1 MDKEEAL
8 MESNLDL
15 ASNGEIST
23 PFEDET
29 YPSIEEALDETNSRV
44 TNPSKILNTQIGDK
58 DDINE
63 RGNYSITI
71 SLKPCSYET
80 SPYLIGLSNLTTFE
94 ISNPLILSSYKNLKR
109 VVVDAYVYDKYCKSR
124 CVES

>member
-1 MDKEEAL
+1 MDEEEAL

-15 ASNGEIST
+15 DSNGEIST

-29 YPSIEEALDETNSRV
+29 HPSMEEALDETNPRV
-44 TNPSKILNTQIGDK
+44 TNSNEILNIQIGDE

-63 RGNYSITI
+63 RGNYFITI

-80 SPYLIGLSNLTTFE
+80 SLNSIGLSNLTTFE
-94 ISNPLILSSYKNLKR
+94 ISNPLILSSYKNFKR
-109 VVVDAYVYDKYCKSR
+109 VVVDAYVYHKYCRSH
-124 CVES
+124 CD

>member
-29 YPSIEEALDETNSRV
+29 HPSMEEALDETNPRI
-44 TNPSKILNTQIGDK
+44 TNSNEIINT
-58 DDINE
+58 
-63 RGNYSITI
+63 
-71 SLKPCSYET
+71 
-80 SPYLIGLSNLTTFE
+80 
-94 ISNPLILSSYKNLKR
+94 
-109 VVVDAYVYDKYCKSR
+109 
-124 CVES
+124 

>member
-23 PFEDET
+23 PFENET

-44 TNPSKILNTQIGDK
+44 TNPSETLNTQIGDR

-63 RGNYSITI
+63 HGNYSITI
-71 SLKPCSYET
+71 SYDI
-80 SPYLIGLSNLTTFE
+80 SPNSIGLSNLTTFE
-94 ISNPLILSSYKNLKR
+94 ISNPLILSSYKNFKR
-109 VVVDAYVYDKYCKSR
+109 VVVDAYVYHKYCRSH
-124 CVES
+124 CD

>member
-29 YPSIEEALDETNSRV
+29 HPSMEEALDKTNPRITNS
-44 TNPSKILNTQIGDK
+44 NEIINT
-58 DDINE
+58 
-63 RGNYSITI
+63 
-71 SLKPCSYET
+71 
-80 SPYLIGLSNLTTFE
+80 
-94 ISNPLILSSYKNLKR
+94 
-109 VVVDAYVYDKYCKSR
+109 
-124 CVES
+124 